1 MDFYDRPD
9 CITLS
14 SHIDSYGTKSGVFL
28 FKNIL
33 PKELIEKIEKSAY
46 SKKVTTKYDENL
58 INWYEDKIISDID
71 GILELWEFLSDILYP
86 TWVVHPQTA
95 LLRITPNHDG
105 MFVHSD
111 SPGKHKCNLLSQ
123 TDSWKTCCE
132 LDYGVV
138 AYLGEFEGGAIYYPN
153 IEKDATVKNRP
164 GDEEDCFEYTP
175 ERGDI
180 VIHSAFHPY
189 EHGVRPIT
197 SGLRFAFSN
206 FSLKAIDNPG
216 SFYNYKTQEYFDQLG
231 SRSES
236 EIKAWGTPLKVNPQ
250 FTKEKIR
257 EYQKSGL
264 QGEELAEKFFA
275 DMIEE

>member
-1 MDFYDRPD
+1 MNFYDRPE

-14 SHIDSYGTKSGVFL
+14 SHIDNYGTKSGIFL
-28 FKNIL
+28 FKNIIPQDIL
-33 PKELIEKIEKSAY
+33 NKIEASANSKSK
-46 SKKVTTKYDENL
+46 STKYEENL
-58 INWYEDKIISDID
+58 INWYEDKILSDID
-71 GILELWEFLSDILYP
+71 GILDLWEFLSEILYP
-86 TWVVHPQTA
+86 NWVIHPQTG
-95 LLRITPNHDG
+95 LLRITPDHDG

-138 AYLGEFEGGAIYYPN
+138 AYLGQFEGGAIYYPN
-153 IEKDATVKNRP
+153 IKKDSTIKTQP
-164 GDEEDCFEYTP
+164 GDKDDCFEYTP

-216 SFYNYKTQEYFDQLG
+216 SFHNYKTPEYFDQLG
-231 SRSES
+231 LRSEK
-236 EIKAWGTPLKVNPQ
+236 EIKNWGKPLKVNPQ
-250 FTKEKIR
+250 FSKDKIKEYK
-257 EYQKSGL
+257 KSGL
-264 QGEELAEKFFA
+264 QGEQLSEYFFS
-275 DMIEE
+275 DMVEE